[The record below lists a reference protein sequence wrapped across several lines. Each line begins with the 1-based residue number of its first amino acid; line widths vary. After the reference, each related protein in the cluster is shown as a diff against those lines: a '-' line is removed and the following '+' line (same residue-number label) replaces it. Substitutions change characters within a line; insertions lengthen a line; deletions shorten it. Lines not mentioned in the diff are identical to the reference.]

1 MNGPPAEPVHRKQEH
16 AMNRFSLRSF
26 LAVLALALTMSAAA
40 TALAQ
45 TPDEFVKTGH
55 AQLDAL
61 LRQPD
66 SAQRDAQIASTFD
79 RMVDYDELIR
89 RCFKQHWNELDAA
102 KQAEVSDLLRQI
114 VRKNYQ
120 KNLKRTLNY
129 NITYT
134 GTRGQGGDVV
144 VRTQAQSR
152 INPRDPVVS
161 VDYVV
166 AGPAGGPFHVV
177 DIVTENSSLTTN
189 YYRDFHRFLT
199 TAGEGYPYLVDKLKK
214 KIAHLNGNP

>member
-1 MNGPPAEPVHRKQEH
+1 MHRLLF
-16 AMNRFSLRSF
+16 RPF
-26 LAVLALALTMSAAA
+26 LAALALALTLSAAA

-61 LRQPD
+61 LRRPA
-66 SAQRDAQIASTFD
+66 SAQRDAQIASAFD

-102 KQAEVSDLLRQI
+102 KQAEVSELLRQV

-120 KNLKRTLNY
+120 KNLKRTLDY
-129 NITYT
+129 NVSFT

-152 INPRDPVVS
+152 INVREPVVS
-161 VDYVV
+161 IDYVV
-166 AGPAGGPFHVV
+166 QGPSGGPYHVV
-177 DIVTENSSLTTN
+177 DIITENSSLTTN
-189 YYRDFHRFLT
+189 YYRDFNRFLT
-199 TAGEGYPYLVDKLKK
+199 TPGQGYPYLVDKLKK
-214 KIAHLNGNP
+214 KIAKLDAQN